1 MRIAFTGFGPFPGV
15 LQNPTASLIEAL
27 RRSND
32 LAFADCSFD
41 VLDVAYSAVG
51 PALDRVLAQ
60 SPRALVMTGFSRH
73 AAALQLE
80 SIATNVC
87 AAQPDSAGYVPEG
100 NATITWLACPHIAF
114 AALAGLLTEAGIP
127 AEVSEDAGQ
136 YVCNHTLY
144 TAQTRLAG
152 SKTPALFVHIPAI
165 EGTDLALTSAGALP
179 LADLVRA
186 MALIARQLAP

>member
-32 LAFADCSFD
+32 PAFADCSFD
-41 VLDVAYSAVG
+41 VLDVAYAAVG
-51 PALDRVLAQ
+51 PALERVLA
-60 SPRALVMTGFSRH
+60 PKPCALVMTGFSRH

-80 SIATNVC
+80 SVATNAC
-87 AAQPDSAGYVPEG
+87 AMRADAAGYVPEG
-100 NATITWLACPHIAF
+100 GATITRLACPHIDF
-114 AALAGLLTEAGIP
+114 ATLAGVLTEAGFR

-144 TAQTRLAG
+144 TAQNRLVG
-152 SKTPALFVHIPAI
+152 SRTPGLFVHIPAI
-165 EGTDLALTSAGALP
+165 EGTSLATTSAGALP